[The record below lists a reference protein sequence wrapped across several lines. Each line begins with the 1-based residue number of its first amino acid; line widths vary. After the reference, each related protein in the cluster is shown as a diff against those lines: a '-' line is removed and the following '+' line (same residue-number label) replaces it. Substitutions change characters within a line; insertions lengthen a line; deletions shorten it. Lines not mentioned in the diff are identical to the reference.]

1 MTHVP
6 VEILYAPGCGH
17 VSDTRDLVE
26 KAALQEGVPI
36 ALEERVIRTLDE
48 ACAQRFPGSPTVRIA
63 GRDVEPAAEARLDFG
78 LG

>member
-1 MTHVP
+1 MTQVP
-6 VEILYAPGCGH
+6 VEILFAPGCGH

-36 ALEERVIRTLDE
+36 ALEESVVATLDE
-48 ACAQRFPGSPTVRIA
+48 ARERRFVGSPTVRVA
-63 GRDVEPAAEARLDFG
+63 GRDVEPAAEAREDFG

>member
-36 ALEERVIRTLDE
+36 ALTEREVRTPTE
-48 ACAQRFPGSPTVRIA
+48 ARELGFPGSPTVRVA
-63 GRDVEPAAEARLDFG
+63 GRDVEPGAEAREDFG